1 MCLYCCVVCCGVR
14 VLLPR
19 ARRRSHTQ
27 RSTNHTKTKSG
38 ASKARGRVLVPEH
51 VPKVK
56 DFYAKDCWAGHPLP
70 YADFVAAKKKEAAA
84 LEAERAKA
92 VRA

>member
-1 MCLYCCVVCCGVR
+1 M
-14 VLLPR
+14 
-19 ARRRSHTQ
+19 
-27 RSTNHTKTKSG
+27 
-38 ASKARGRVLVPEH
+38 LVPEH